1 MDYLVRGMARND
13 KVRIIGCECKDTVN
27 EICKR
32 HETYPIATIAL
43 GRLICATLM
52 MGAMLKDRQTVTC
65 VINGGGKL
73 GTLFTQA
80 NARGETRGFVSD
92 PSVDLSLKDNKWNI
106 EDGVG
111 NNGVLTVIKNFDEDK
126 SFSSQVR
133 LNKGD
138 ISSDI
143 ATYFYESEQ
152 LPTVVNLNVELNK
165 DGSVS
170 SARGYIIQLMT
181 GYEEE
186 DLEYV
191 ENLKLAAL
199 DKKVDDCILEMFSD
213 FKRLENT
220 PVKFTCDCS
229 KEKFEN
235 GLKSLKKEELQ
246 KILEEDKQIEVMC
259 NFCSEKYL
267 FNEDEIK
274 KIIEK

>member
-92 PSVDLSLKDNKWNI
+92 PSVDLSLKDNKWDI

-191 ENLKLAAL
+191 ENLKLASL

-259 NFCSEKYL
+259 NFCSQKYL